1 MPPKKSAKN
10 LSPEEVLAAR
20 REQLE
25 ALRQQCAAVEKM
37 IAISTDQELRLNAD
51 IAGLERRIAETEV
64 ATEQEGRDLDDKM
77 KFMTTYATT
86 NLEQLQQ
93 RHANM
98 VKVVQEAEAE
108 NEALRGKLEELTQR
122 KKAELAEW
130 EAKVAEQQAIM
141 NAKALDFGLQLKETL
156 AQNYGTSSA

>member
-1 MPPKKSAKN
+1 MPAKKSAKN

-20 REQLE
+20 KERLE
-25 ALRQQCAAVEKM
+25 SLGQQCTAVEKM
-37 IAISTDQELRLNAD
+37 IAICTDQGLRLDAA
-51 IAGLERRIAETEV
+51 IAGLERRIAEIEV

-77 KFMTTYATT
+77 KLMKMYAVS

-98 VKVVQEAEAE
+98 EKVVQEAEAE
-108 NEALRGKLEELTQR
+108 NEALRVKLEEATQR
-122 KKAELAEW
+122 KKAELADW

-156 AQNYGTSSA
+156 ARNYSTSTA